1 MQEMSLLGVF
11 FWEKIIFAFF
21 RQKGNIIFV
30 TFIHIYRKYHIFI
43 YFLRKIIFHFR
54 STVKMSYLGEKE
66 IPSLKKLQ
74 KRSYPS
80 GIFLERRFFQNIQK
94 KEACFLRSKGILT
107 LNSFLLFKASLG
119 LKIRLQSQWGCILSF

>member
-1 MQEMSLLGVF
+1 MQEISLLGVF

-21 RQKGNIIFV
+21 RQRGNIIFV
-30 TFIHIYRKYHIFI
+30 TFIHIYKKYHIFI

-54 STVKMSYLGEKE
+54 STVKMSYFGEKE

-80 GIFLERRFFQNIQK
+80 GTFFGKTIFSKHLEKGSMFFAQ
-94 KEACFLRSKGILT
+94 
-107 LNSFLLFKASLG
+107 
-119 LKIRLQSQWGCILSF
+119 